1 MKKLNIIKTLIYV
14 FKQLFKMVKNTTGG
28 TGTKGLARKHQSQTD
43 GGRLRL
49 PECELE
55 QFGIVTKMLGNG
67 MCEIHT
73 NENVRLIGH
82 IRNKFRGKQKRHNM
96 LSVQS
101 IVLIGLREWENPCKN
116 CDIMT
121 MYESGQIEQL
131 RNIPGIKINRLL
143 EAQLDATN
151 VKLARESNVR
161 FTEDIDEEQDMLV
174 PAQRV
179 PTEEFLIETVDEV
192 DFDDI

>member
-1 MKKLNIIKTLIYV
+1 
-14 FKQLFKMVKNTTGG
+14 MVKNTTGG
-28 TGTKGLARKHQSQTD
+28 TGTKSLARKHQSQTD

-49 PECELE
+49 SECDLEL
-55 QFGIVTKMLGNG
+55 FGIVTKMLGNG

-73 NENVRLIGH
+73 NDNVRLIGH

-96 LSVQS
+96 LTVQS
-101 IVLIGLREWENPCKN
+101 IVLVGLREWENPIKN
-116 CDIMT
+116 CDILT
-121 MYESGQIEQL
+121 MYESEQIEQL

-151 VKLARESNVR
+151 VKSARESNVR
-161 FTEDIDEEQDMLV
+161 FTEDIDEDQDILV

-179 PTEEFLIETVDEV
+179 PTDDFLIEPADEV

>member
-1 MKKLNIIKTLIYV
+1 
-14 FKQLFKMVKNTTGG
+14 MVKNTTGG

-96 LSVQS
+96 LTVQS

-131 RNIPGIKINRLL
+131 RNIPGVKINRLL

-151 VKLARESNVR
+151 VKSARESLVR
-161 FTEDIDEEQDMLV
+161 FTEDVDDDQTNLV
-174 PAQRV
+174 PAQRI
-179 PTEEFLIETVDEV
+179 PTSDFFVEPTDEV
-192 DFDDI
+192 DIDDI